1 MNISSSSLRIDL
13 LRSGLAR
20 LLPEISGLQLQQV
33 ETTEEGLVL
42 VVKATAPERTCP
54 VCGSATTRV
63 QSHYQRT
70 LQDLPWGSLR
80 VQLRLHV
87 RRFFCS
93 KDDCPRH
100 IFTERLPDLTQAYA
114 RQTNRL
120 RDVWL
125 EVGRAL
131 GGEAG
136 SRLCQKQAIPLAPS
150 TLLGLLRRSGSRE
163 VPTPRVL
170 GVDDWGCAT
179 PASHWN
185 HSR

>member
-54 VCGSATTRV
+54 VCGSATMRV

-70 LQDLPWGSLR
+70 LQDLPWGGLR
-80 VQLRLHV
+80 VQFRLHV

-93 KDDCPRH
+93 NADCPRRV
-100 IFTERLPDLTQAYA
+100 FTERLPDLTQAYA

-125 EVGRAL
+125 EVGWAL

-136 SRLCQKQAIPLAPS
+136 SRLCQKQAMPIAPS

-163 VPTPRVL
+163 VQTPRVL
-170 GVDDWGCAT
+170 GVDDWGFQRQH
-179 PASHWN
+179 PDFH